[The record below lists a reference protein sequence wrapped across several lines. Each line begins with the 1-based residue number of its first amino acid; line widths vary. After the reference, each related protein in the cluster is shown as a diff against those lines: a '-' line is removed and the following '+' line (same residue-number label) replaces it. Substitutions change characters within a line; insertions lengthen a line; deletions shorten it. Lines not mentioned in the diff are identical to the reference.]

1 MTETAPRFDGERLKL
16 GDREFVVPPL
26 NWRRIRKL
34 IPVFNRM
41 EQAKAASQSA
51 PGVDAAPGFSM
62 PGMGKITDAMLTDFI
77 TVIYEAVSRN
87 YPEIT
92 QDELEDLVD
101 LVNAPKVYMS
111 IMGLSGLLQGE
122 PMPVEEKTLIGES
135 STLA

>member
-1 MTETAPRFDGERLKL
+1 
-16 GDREFVVPPL
+16 
-26 NWRRIRKL
+26 
-34 IPVFNRM
+34 M